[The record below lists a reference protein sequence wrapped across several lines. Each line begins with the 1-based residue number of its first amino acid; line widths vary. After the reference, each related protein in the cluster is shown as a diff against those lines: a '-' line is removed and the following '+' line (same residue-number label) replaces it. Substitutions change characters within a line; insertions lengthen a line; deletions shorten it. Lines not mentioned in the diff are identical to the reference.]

1 MLPPIQIWR
10 GKHIIVLLSINLS
23 HRSAFWASSVSE
35 TSDTL
40 TTPDTVFI
48 YCILTLPSCNLRV
61 CFFTATP
68 FSLAKLRRASKA
80 ASRESHSYL
89 FPFKSRILGG
99 GISSSSSEESVKDGV
114 RKAGPSSTL
123 IEFTAE
129 PGENPLQ
136 VPGTSLV
143 GDKDSLALSKSASS
157 PLIWLFSGVEK
168 RGCGSVAIA

>member
-1 MLPPIQIWR
+1 MFFHHKAVLFSKALKGIKGCIERVPFIFISIQI
-10 GKHIIVLLSINLS
+10 S
-23 HRSAFWASSVSE
+23 RSW
-35 TSDTL
+35 
-40 TTPDTVFI
+40 
-48 YCILTLPSCNLRV
+48 
-61 CFFTATP
+61 
-68 FSLAKLRRASKA
+68 
-80 ASRESHSYL
+80 
-89 FPFKSRILGG
+89 G

-168 RGCGSVAIA
+168 RGCGSVAIAML